1 MSSIIKNR
9 FIIFGIFI
17 LGFMTFNYAFTNSVL
32 PSTDTKDLW
41 FYSGLAMTLF
51 SILFIEPYYSSPKN
65 VITNTVPLF
74 LVFMSIKN
82 SFENQTF
89 WWLGISIILSL
100 LIFSMIAM
108 FLEDKNKSTD
118 DWHNLWAEKIKKYV
132 VLLGQGKVL
141 YSSVFIV
148 VLLTYYSIKD
158 LYTLTL
164 FAMWFII
171 VSINPKNLTNTFSTG
186 KRKYSKEALGTIFG
200 VESNGIFLTKI
211 FDDKNNINKF
221 DTVEFIYSFE
231 NNQLTSKGLIFDTY
245 SLNSEKW
252 AKVLELKKEYIESN
266 VKILDTNIIYKTS
279 NNDLRLN
286 DFVGIIVENSTIGK
300 IKFEYSKQDDN
311 LEEGDLVEIEINKKI
326 IYYQV
331 IEGFTSSE
339 VLESKNK
346 SGFIRGEALQLGEWD
361 NENLNFKKF
370 GWVPKI
376 NTPIFTANTSTIE
389 IKKFAYPEYQLGVI
403 PNTHLPSVI
412 NLHDAVSHHMALIG
426 VTGSGKSFLA
436 RKIIKELQEDTKII
450 CVDFN
455 KEFVTAMNPAPE
467 NIISS
472 TKAEKVASLI
482 TWISNEQEK
491 FANQQDKA
499 QIETN
504 INLIKS
510 TIKDE
515 INIFLKDE
523 IQSIKVFELP
533 DVTNSTSILD
543 YTKYFFKVLFEVAKE
558 RQLANNSKKIAVVIE
573 EAHTV
578 IPEWNFSGS
587 SDKTSQSLVNSISQ
601 IALQGRK
608 YEIGFM
614 IITQRTA
621 NVSKT
626 VLTQCNTII
635 SFQAFDETSF
645 SFLSNYIGKDLAQA
659 LPHLKKHHAVVTGK
673 SIKSNLPMI
682 IDLTI
687 DSGEKYK

>member
-1 MSSIIKNR
+1 MRNIIKNR
-9 FIIFGIFI
+9 FIIFGIFLI
-17 LGFMTFNYAFTNSVL
+17 VFMIINYKFTNNIL

-65 VITNTVPLF
+65 VITNTIPLF

-89 WWLGISIILSL
+89 WWIGIIVILSL
-100 LIFSMIAM
+100 LIFSMMAM
-108 FLEDKNKSTD
+108 FLENKNKSTD
-118 DWHNLWAEKIKKYV
+118 DWHNIWAENIKKYV

-158 LYTLTL
+158 LYTLIL
-164 FAMWFII
+164 FVIWFIVI
-171 VSINPKNLTNTFSTG
+171 SINPKNLTNTFSTG
-186 KRKYSKEALGTIFG
+186 RREYSKEALGIIFG
-200 VESNGIFLTKI
+200 VESNGIFLIKI

-231 NNQLTSKGLIFDTY
+231 NNQLTSKGLVFDTY

-252 AKVLELKKEYIESN
+252 AKVLELKKEYIEDN
-266 VKILDTNIIYKTS
+266 AKVLETNIIYKTF
-279 NNDLRLN
+279 NITDLRLD
-286 DFVGIIVENSTIGK
+286 DFVGIVVENSSIGK
-300 IKFEYSKQDDN
+300 IKFEYSKQNDN
-311 LEEGDLVEIEINKKI
+311 LEEGDLVEIKINEKT

-331 IEGFTSSE
+331 LEGFTSSE

-346 SGFIRGEALQLGEWD
+346 SGFIRAEALQLGEWD

-376 NTPIFTANTSTIE
+376 NTPIFTADTETIE
-389 IKKFAYPEYQLGVI
+389 IKSFAYPEYQLGVI

-436 RKIIKELQEDTKII
+436 REIIKELRKDTKII
-450 CVDFN
+450 CVDFTGEYI
-455 KEFVTAMNPAPE
+455 KEL
-467 NIISS
+467 
-472 TKAEKVASLI
+472 ASLNPVPLI
-482 TWISNEQEK
+482 DSSKLPEVEK
-491 FANQQDKA
+491 HIADKETEANKGKYADKA
-499 QIETN
+499 KLLEYKNN
-504 INLIKS
+504 IQSKLNDYIDAFIKS
-510 TIKDE
+510 SNNQIA
-515 INIFLKDE
+515 L
-523 IQSIKVFELP
+523 FELP
-533 DVTNSTSILD
+533 ELSNTAFILEFTQMFLEGVFN
-543 YTKYFFKVLFEVAKE
+543 YAKKNEGQKICIVL
-558 RQLANNSKKIAVVIE
+558 E
-573 EAHTV
+573 EAHTI
-578 IPEWNFSGS
+578 IPETNFLGDLGDFGS
-587 SDKTSQSLVNSISQ
+587 TKALVSKMSQ

-608 YEIGFM
+608 YGVGLM
-614 IITQRTA
+614 VLAQRTA

-645 SFLSNYIGKDLAQA
+645 TFLSNYIGKDLAQA
-659 LPHLKKHHAVVTGK
+659 LPHLKQHHAVVTGK
-673 SIKSNLPMI
+673 AIKSNLPMI
-682 IDLTI
+682 IDLTRT
-687 DSGEKYK
+687 GE

>member
-1 MSSIIKNR
+1 MRYFIKNR

-17 LGFMTFNYAFTNSVL
+17 IIFMAINYAFTKSVL

-65 VITNTVPLF
+65 VITNTIPLF
-74 LVFMSIKN
+74 LIFMSIKN
-82 SFENQTF
+82 SFDNQTF
-89 WWLGISIILSL
+89 WWIGITIILSL
-100 LIFSMIAM
+100 LVFSMMVM

-118 DWHNLWAEKIKKYV
+118 DWHNLWAEKIKKCV
-132 VLLGQGKVL
+132 VLFGQGKVL

-148 VLLTYYSIKD
+148 FLLTYYSIKD

-164 FAMWFII
+164 FGIWFII
-171 VSINPKNLTNTFSTG
+171 VSINPKNLTNTFSIG

-200 VESNGIFLTKI
+200 VESNGIFLVKI

-221 DTVEFIYSFE
+221 DAVEFIYSFE

-252 AKVLELKKEYIESN
+252 AKVLELKKENIEGNS
-266 VKILDTNIIYKTS
+266 KILDTNIIYKTS

-286 DFVGIIVENSTIGK
+286 DFVGIVVENSSIGK
-300 IKFEYSKQDDN
+300 IKFEYSKLNDN
-311 LEEGDLVEIEINKKI
+311 LEEGDLVEVKINEKI

-331 IEGFTSSE
+331 IEGFTCSE

-370 GWVPKI
+370 GWVPKT
-376 NTPIFTANTSTIE
+376 NTPIFTANTETIE
-389 IKKFAYPEYQLGVI
+389 IKTFAYPEYQLGVI

-412 NLHDAVSHHMALIG
+412 NLNEAVSHHIALIG

-436 RKIIKELQEDTKII
+436 REIIRELQDDTKII
-450 CVDFN
+450 CVDFTGEYI
-455 KEFVTAMNPAPE
+455 KELASLNP
-467 NIISS
+467 ISLIDS
-472 TKAEKVASLI
+472 TKLPEVEKHIADKE
-482 TWISNEQEK
+482 TE
-491 FANQQDKA
+491 ANKGKYADKA
-499 QIETN
+499 KLLEYKNN
-504 INLIKS
+504 IQSKLNDYIDAFIKS
-510 TIKDE
+510 KDNQ
-515 INIFLKDE
+515 IAL
-523 IQSIKVFELP
+523 FELP
-533 DVTNSTSILD
+533 ELSNTAFILEFTQMFLEGVFN
-543 YTKYFFKVLFEVAKE
+543 YAKKNEGQKICIVL
-558 RQLANNSKKIAVVIE
+558 E
-573 EAHTV
+573 EAHTI
-578 IPEWNFSGS
+578 IPETNFLGDLGDYGS
-587 SDKTSQSLVNSISQ
+587 TKALVSKMSQ

-608 YEIGFM
+608 YGVGLM
-614 IITQRTA
+614 VLAQRTA

-645 SFLSNYIGKDLAQA
+645 TFLSNYIGKDLAQA
-659 LPHLKKHHAVVTGK
+659 LPNLKQHHAVVTGK
-673 SIKSNLPMI
+673 AIKSNLPMI
-682 IDLTI
+682 IDLTR
-687 DSGEKYK
+687 E

>member
-1 MSSIIKNR
+1 MSIFIKNR
-9 FIIFGIFI
+9 FIVFGIFI
-17 LGFMTFNYAFTNSVL
+17 LGFMALNYSFTNSVL

-41 FYSGLAMTLF
+41 FYSGLFMTLF

-65 VITNTVPLF
+65 VITNTIPLF

-82 SFENQTF
+82 SFENQVF
-89 WWLGISIILSL
+89 WWIGIVFILSL
-100 LIFSMIAM
+100 LTLSMAAM
-108 FLEDKNKSTD
+108 LLEDKNKSTD
-118 DWHNLWAEKIKKYV
+118 NWHNLLADKIKRFV
-132 VLLGQGKVL
+132 VLLGQGRVL
-141 YSSVFIV
+141 YSSVFV
-148 VLLTYYSIKD
+148 VFLLTYYSIKD

-164 FAMWFII
+164 FVIWFII
-171 VSINPKNLTNTFSTG
+171 VSINPKNLTNTFATG
-186 KRKYSKEALGTIFG
+186 KQKYSKEALGTIFG

-221 DTVEFIYSFE
+221 DAVEFIYSFE
-231 NNQLTSKGLIFDTY
+231 NNQLTSKGLVFDTY

-252 AKVLELKKEYIESN
+252 VKVLELKKENIEDN
-266 VKILDTNIIYKTS
+266 TKIYETNIIYKTTLTL
-279 NNDLRLN
+279 DLRIE
-286 DFVGIIVENSTIGK
+286 DFVGIIIENSSIGK
-300 IKFEYSKQDDN
+300 IKFEYSKQNDN
-311 LEEGDLVEIEINKKI
+311 LEEGDLVEININGKT

-331 IEGFTSSE
+331 VEGFTSSE

-346 SGFIRGEALQLGEWD
+346 SGFIRGEAIQLGEWD

-370 GWVPKI
+370 GWVPRI
-376 NTPIFTANTSTIE
+376 NTPIFIANTESIVTPE
-389 IKKFAYPEYQLGVI
+389 FTYPEYRLGMI
-403 PNTHLPSVI
+403 PKTHLPSVI
-412 NLHDAVSHHMALIG
+412 NLHEAVSHHMALIG

-436 RKIIKELQEDTKII
+436 RKIIRELQNDTKVI
-450 CVDFN
+450 CIDFN
-455 KEFVTAMNPAPE
+455 KEFVTTITPPPE
-467 NIISS
+467 NIISNER
-472 TKAEKVASLI
+472 AEEIADWI

-491 FANQQDKA
+491 FANQQNKA

-504 INLIKS
+504 IGFIKS
-510 TIKDE
+510 KIKNE
-515 INIFLKDE
+515 INIFLDDE
-523 IQSIKVFELP
+523 ITNIKVFELP

-558 RQLANNSKKIAVVIE
+558 RQLVGNSKKIAVVIE

-578 IPEWNFSGS
+578 IPEWNFAAS

-608 YEIGFM
+608 YGVGFM

-645 SFLSNYIGKDLAQA
+645 TFLSNYIGKDLAQA

-673 SIKSNLPMI
+673 AIKSNLPMI
-682 IDLTI
+682 IDLTR
-687 DSGEKYK
+687 EQ

>member
-17 LGFMTFNYAFTNSVL
+17 IVFMAINYTFTKSVL

-41 FYSGLAMTLF
+41 FYSGLAMTIF

-65 VITNTVPLF
+65 VITNAIPLF

-89 WWLGISIILSL
+89 WWIGIIIILSL
-100 LIFSMIAM
+100 LVFSIMVM
-108 FLEDKNKSTD
+108 FLEDKNKSND
-118 DWHNLWAEKIKKYV
+118 DWHNLWAERIKKYV
-132 VLLGQGKVL
+132 VFLGQGKFL

-279 NNDLRLN
+279 NIDDLRLD
-286 DFVGIIVENSTIGK
+286 DFVGIVVENSSIGK
-300 IKFEYSKQDDN
+300 VKFEYSKQNDN
-311 LEEGDLVEIEINKKI
+311 LEEGDLVEIKINEKT

-331 IEGFTSSE
+331 LEGFTSSE

-376 NTPIFTANTSTIE
+376 NTPIFTANTATIE
-389 IKKFAYPEYQLGVI
+389 IKTFVYPEYQLGVI

-436 RKIIKELQEDTKII
+436 REIIKELQKDTKII
-450 CVDFN
+450 CVDFTGEYI
-455 KEFVTAMNPAPE
+455 KEL
-467 NIISS
+467 
-472 TKAEKVASLI
+472 ASLNPVHLI
-482 TWISNEQEK
+482 KKDRLPEVEEEIAK
-491 FANQQDKA
+491 K
-499 QIETN
+499 ETEASQRGGGN
-504 INLIKS
+504 KS
-510 TIKDE
+510 TILQYKKNIQTKLDE
-515 INIFLKDE
+515 HIDTF
-523 IQSIKVFELP
+523 IKSDNKISLFELP
-533 DVTNSTSILD
+533 ELSNTAFILEFTQMFLEGVFN
-543 YTKYFFKVLFEVAKE
+543 YAKKNKGQKICIVL
-558 RQLANNSKKIAVVIE
+558 E
-573 EAHTV
+573 EAHTI
-578 IPEWNFSGS
+578 IPETNFLGDLGDYGS
-587 SDKTSQSLVNSISQ
+587 TKALVSKMSQ

-608 YEIGFM
+608 YGVGLM
-614 IITQRTA
+614 VLAQRTA

-645 SFLSNYIGKDLAQA
+645 TFLSNYIGKDLAQA
-659 LPHLKKHHAVVTGK
+659 LPHLKQHHAVVTGK
-673 SIKSNLPMI
+673 AVKSNLPMI
-682 IDLTI
+682 IDLTR
-687 DSGEKYK
+687 K

>member
-1 MSSIIKNR
+1 MSIFIKNR
-9 FIIFGIFI
+9 FIVFGIFI

-65 VITNTVPLF
+65 VITNTIPLF

-164 FAMWFII
+164 FVIWFII
-171 VSINPKNLTNTFSTG
+171 VSINPKKLTNTFSTG
-186 KRKYSKEALGTIFG
+186 KRKYSKETLGTIFG
-200 VESNGIFLTKI
+200 VESNGIFLIKI

-252 AKVLELKKEYIESN
+252 AKVLELKKENIEN
-266 VKILDTNIIYKTS
+266 NLKVLDTNIIYKTTATP
-279 NNDLRLN
+279 DLRIS
-286 DFVGIIVENSTIGK
+286 DFIGIVIENSSIGK
-300 IKFEYSKQDDN
+300 IKFEYSKQNDN
-311 LEEGDLVEIEINKKI
+311 LEEGDLIEIKINEKI

-331 IEGFTSSE
+331 VEGFTSSE

-376 NTPIFTANTSTIE
+376 NTPIFTANTTSIE
-389 IKKFAYPEYQLGVI
+389 IPEYIYPEYRLGVI
-403 PNTHLPSVI
+403 PKTQLPSVI
-412 NLHDAVSHHMALIG
+412 NLNEAVSHHMALIG

-436 RKIIKELQEDTKII
+436 REIIKELQNDTKVI
-450 CVDFN
+450 CIDFN
-455 KEFVTAMNPAPE
+455 KEFITTMTPPPA
-467 NIISS
+467 NIISNE
-472 TKAEKVASLI
+472 KAQDIANWI

-491 FANQQDKA
+491 FANQQNKA

-504 INLIKS
+504 INAIKNA
-510 TIKDE
+510 IKDE
-515 INIFLKDE
+515 INIFLDHITE
-523 IQSIKVFELP
+523 SIKVFELP

-578 IPEWNFSGS
+578 IPEWNFAGS

-608 YEIGFM
+608 YGVGFM

-635 SFQAFDETSF
+635 CFQAFDETSF
-645 SFLSNYIGKDLAQA
+645 TFLSNYIGKDLAQA
-659 LPHLKKHHAVVTGK
+659 LPHLKQHHAVVTGK
-673 SIKSNLPMI
+673 AIKSNLPMI
-682 IDLTI
+682 IDLTRN
-687 DSGEKYK
+687 

>member
-1 MSSIIKNR
+1 MDLIKNR
-9 FIIFGIFI
+9 FVIFVIFLAGFIFI
-17 LGFMTFNYAFTNSVL
+17 NYFIFDKSIL

-41 FYSGLAMTLF
+41 FYSGIFMTLF

-65 VITNTVPLF
+65 VITNTIPLF

-89 WWLGISIILSL
+89 WWIGIIVVLSL
-100 LIFSMIAM
+100 LLFSMIAM

-118 DWHNLWAEKIKKYV
+118 NWHNLWAERIKRYV
-132 VLLGQGKVL
+132 VFLGQGKVL

-164 FAMWFII
+164 FVIWFII

-200 VESNGIFLTKI
+200 VESNGIFLIKI

-221 DTVEFIYSFE
+221 DAVEFIYSFE

-252 AKVLELKKEYIESN
+252 AKVLELKKENLEN
-266 VKILDTNIIYKTS
+266 NLKVLDTNIIYKTTATS
-279 NNDLRLN
+279 DLRIG
-286 DFVGIIVENSTIGK
+286 DFIGIVIENSSIGK
-300 IKFEYSKQDDN
+300 IKFEYSKLNDN
-311 LEEGDLVEIEINKKI
+311 LEEGDLIEISINEKI

-331 IEGFTSSE
+331 VEGFTSSE
-339 VLESKNK
+339 VLEFKNK

-361 NENLNFKKF
+361 NENLNFNKF
-370 GWVPKI
+370 GWVPRI
-376 NTPIFTANTSTIE
+376 NTPIFTADTETIE
-389 IKKFAYPEYQLGVI
+389 IKSFTYPEYQLGVI

-436 RKIIKELQEDTKII
+436 REIIKELQTDTKII
-450 CVDFN
+450 CVDFTGEYI
-455 KEFVTAMNPAPE
+455 KEL
-467 NIISS
+467 
-472 TKAEKVASLI
+472 ASLEPVPLI
-482 TWISNEQEK
+482 DSSKLPEVEK
-491 FANQQDKA
+491 HIADKETEANKGKYADKA
-499 QIETN
+499 KLLGYKNN
-504 INLIKS
+504 IQNALNKHIDTFIKS
-510 TIKDE
+510 ENKIS
-515 INIFLKDE
+515 L
-523 IQSIKVFELP
+523 FELP
-533 DVTNSTSILD
+533 ELSNTAFILELTQMFLEGVFN
-543 YTKYFFKVLFEVAKE
+543 YAKQNEGQKICIVL
-558 RQLANNSKKIAVVIE
+558 E
-573 EAHTV
+573 EAHTI
-578 IPEWNFSGS
+578 IPETNFLGDLGDYGS
-587 SDKTSQSLVNSISQ
+587 TKALVSKMSQ

-608 YEIGFM
+608 YGVGLM
-614 IITQRTA
+614 VLAQRTA

-645 SFLSNYIGKDLAQA
+645 TFLSNYIGKDLAQT
-659 LPHLKKHHAVVTGK
+659 LPHLKQHHAVVTGK
-673 SIKSNLPMI
+673 AIKSKLPMI
-682 IDLTI
+682 IDLTR
-687 DSGEKYK
+687 